1 MAVRPGGQDLFVKKV
16 SLIFKEMLNSTKPI
30 RETKKKSDFQ
40 ITLICD
46 LYINVIGRYRL
57 FHSKRFIVSTTYGS
71 KDMILLEEL

>member
-16 SLIFKEMLNSTKPI
+16 SFIFKEMLNSTKPI
-30 RETKKKSDFQ
+30 RETKKTDFQ

-46 LYINVIGRYRL
+46 HYINVIGRYRL